1 MSLSIVH
8 TRAALGVNA
17 PPITV
22 EVHISKGLPGLT
34 MVGLPE
40 TTVKEARD
48 RVRSAIINSGYEYP
62 AKKITINLAP
72 ADLPKEGGR
81 YDLPIAIALLAAS
94 EQLTAN
100 KLDEYELVGE
110 LALTGALRGVP
121 GAISSATEAI
131 KSGRKI
137 IVAKDN
143 EDEVGLINGEGCL
156 IADHLQ
162 AVCAFLEG
170 KHALE
175 RPKPTDA
182 VSRALQ
188 HDLSDVVGQ
197 EQGKRGLEITAAGGH
212 NLLLIGPPGTGKTM
226 LASRINGL
234 LPDLSNEEALESAAI
249 LSLVNA
255 ESVQKQWRQ
264 RPFRSPH
271 HSASLTAM
279 VGGGAIPGPGEISL
293 AHNGVLFLDELPEF
307 ERRTLDALREP
318 IESGQIHLS
327 RTRAKITYPAR
338 FQLVAAMNPSPT
350 GHYQGNHNRCTPEQ
364 TLRYLN
370 RLSGPFLDRF
380 DLSLEIPFHNRCTPE
395 QTLRYLNRLSGPFLD
410 RFDLSL
416 EIPLPPPG
424 ILSKTVV
431 PGESSATVKQRV
443 MAARERQF
451 KRQNKLNA
459 WLDSPEIR
467 QFCKLESEDAMWLEG
482 TLIHLGLS
490 IRAWQ
495 RLLKVARTIADI
507 DQSDIITRQHLQ
519 EAVSYRAID
528 RLLIHLQKLLT

>member
-175 RPKPTDA
+175 HPKPTNA

-255 ESVQKQWRQ
+255 ESVQKQWRH

-279 VGGGAIPGPGEISL
+279 VGGGAIPGSGEISL

-380 DLSLEIPFHNRCTPE
+380 DLSLEIP
-395 QTLRYLNRLSGPFLD
+395 
-410 RFDLSL
+410 
-416 EIPLPPPG
+416 LPPPG

-431 PGESSATVKQRV
+431 PGENSTTVKQRV

-459 WLDSPEIR
+459 WLDNPEIR
-467 QFCKLESEDAMWLEG
+467 QFCKLESEDAQWLEE